1 LIAPFKV
8 NKLRYSTGGRRGE
21 IDMKLLLYAILIS
34 PTALVDAQD
43 CRVVGQLFYADLV
56 NYAIKIKA
64 DSGDLVNF
72 NYDSATSFLGSDAAA
87 NRILPAQLHNGDR
100 LCVRTG
106 EPVVVTV
113 TSRTRIDA
121 DQKKEL
127 AAWQADSLYGVVSGL
142 DRKARVITLAVSIGD
157 KHTSYS
163 VDVNSNAAYWLFPPN
178 ARHLTDAVAGSLDRV
193 AAGDAVYVRGT
204 KDDANQKFAA
214 GLVLSGGFRIFPAT
228 IETMETLDELFVR
241 LVPSGDR
248 RTVRVG
254 LDDLYTVGLAG
265 GVTTGGA
272 RRLYRS
278 GAADLLPGDTV
289 LILGINEGRDS
300 IRACALITGFS
311 ALGVL
316 PPDPSQQMR
325 WIFDNIP
332 GDRH

>member
-1 LIAPFKV
+1 
-8 NKLRYSTGGRRGE
+8 
-21 IDMKLLLYAILIS
+21 MKLLLYAVLIS
-34 PTALVDAQD
+34 STALVHAQD

-56 NYAIKIKA
+56 NHAIKIKA

-72 NYDSATSFLGSDAAA
+72 NYDSATSFLRSDAGT
-87 NRILPAQLHNGDR
+87 NRVLPEQLNNGDR

-113 TSRTRIDA
+113 TPRAKIDA

-142 DRKARVITLAVSIGD
+142 DRKARVITLAVSIPD
-157 KHTSYS
+157 KNTSDDKNTSYS
-163 VDVNSNAAYWLFPPN
+163 VDVSSNAAYWSFPRN
-178 ARHLTDAVAGSLDRV
+178 AAHLTDAVAASLDRV
-193 AAGDAVYVRGT
+193 AEGDTLYVRGT
-204 KDDANQKFAA
+204 KDGATQKFVA
-214 GLVLSGGFRIFPAT
+214 GLILSGGFRIFAAT

-254 LDDLYTVGLAG
+254 LEDLYTVGLAG
-265 GVTTGGA
+265 GATTGGA

-289 LILGINEGRDS
+289 LVLGINEGRDS

-325 WIFDNIP
+325 WIFDSIP
-332 GDRH
+332 LGDPH